1 MQRGTRA
8 ALFLGVCVPLR
19 LGLAYLPVVLAEA
32 HLRVLAVAT
41 AAMAAG
47 TLYLALSGRRLHAPE
62 GGGTTWWAS
71 YRLLHG
77 ALLLAATAYLAQND
91 RLASVPLLL
100 DVLVGIVLFFTV
112 RDAAGTA
119 PTASS

>member
-1 MQRGTRA
+1 MQHHTRA
-8 ALFLGVCVPLR
+8 ALFFAVCLPTR
-19 LGLAYLPVVLAEA
+19 LALAYLPVVLAQA
-32 HLRVLAVAT
+32 HLRVMAAAT

-47 TLYLALSGRRLHAPE
+47 TLYLAWTNRRMHAPE

-77 ALLLAATAYLAQND
+77 MLLLTATIYLLRND
-91 RLASVPLLL
+91 RTASVPLVI

-112 RDAAGTA
+112 R
-119 PTASS
+119 